1 MRKLTEEERRLTVA
15 ASGGAVIGVVLTMV
29 AVRLFGAPGR
39 REDLHA
45 GAQVV
50 NGAPGAGQA
59 QAPDASP
66 GGHLTVTTP
75 PRVPG
80 VLRAAPGRSSTRLAL
95 VPGGTVVQVVEPGT
109 DHRGGRWYRV
119 KVPEGTTGW
128 MSGEI
133 LS

>member
-1 MRKLTEEERRLTVA
+1 M
-15 ASGGAVIGVVLTMV
+15 
-29 AVRLFGAPGR
+29 
-39 REDLHA
+39 
-45 GAQVV
+45 
-50 NGAPGAGQA
+50 NGAPSIGAA

-66 GGHLTVTTP
+66 GGHLTVSTP

-95 VPGGTVVQVVEPGT
+95 VPGGTVVQVIEPGT
-109 DHRGGRWYRV
+109 DPRGGRWYRV